1 MKDRIFAIWVV
12 NLLANP
18 SIYLKRLLIN
28 TMIMGLVL
36 VSIHFSI
43 EYFGL
48 HKPSV
53 TGNIHSIIGLVLGLL
68 LVFRTNTAYD
78 RWWEARKIIA
88 SMEANMTYL
97 TISFC
102 RCLSHEQMQKSQSV
116 YDIHE
121 LNREVFN
128 YLSGNSKSIT
138 SVKNLFSSLKKN
150 ILERGG
156 SDVGNMDR
164 KLTELIDQFSHLK
177 RIKHTPI
184 PLSYTFHI
192 KVSIFI
198 YLLSL
203 PFGLLY
209 GMGIMSIFLVM
220 LLYFVIAGIEII
232 SNEIEDP
239 FHGDPNDL
247 PLDDLMSE
255 ITLMCSL
262 PDLKTAI
269 DD

>member
-1 MKDRIFAIWVV
+1 
-12 NLLANP
+12 
-18 SIYLKRLLIN
+18 
-28 TMIMGLVL
+28 
-36 VSIHFSI
+36 
-43 EYFGL
+43 
-48 HKPSV
+48 
-53 TGNIHSIIGLVLGLL
+53 

-88 SMEANMTYL
+88 SMEANMAYMTL
-97 TISFC
+97 SFANGISFTQTLDNDGI
-102 RCLSHEQMQKSQSV
+102 RLVHN
-116 YDIHE
+116 
-121 LNREVFN
+121 LNEEVFN
-128 YLSGNSKSIT
+128 YLKGNSKKIFK
-138 SVKNLFSSLKKN
+138 VKNLFHELKSA
-150 ILERGG
+150 IISRGG

-164 KLTELIDQFSHLK
+164 KLTELIDQFAHLK

-192 KVSIFI
+192 KVSIFV

-209 GMGIMSIFLVM
+209 GMGLMSIFLVM

-247 PLDDLMSE
+247 PLDELMSD
-255 ITLMCSL
+255 ITYMCSL
-262 PDLKTAI
+262 PDPIHPIKK
-269 DD
+269 